1 MFSKKYT
8 YNLVLAHSSTGSK
21 SKYSGGFQ
29 VKNGRKNNT
38 SAYNHDYYIKNKEK
52 WRSRKAKS
60 AHVDPNMSDEEFKSF
75 MDNDM
80 LSDVGNEVYG
90 EWDEHKMRWVDD
102 KLGEDPHF
110 VALREKLLGYE
121 DEWENADYKIWD
133 NDYYKDYNSA
143 SSSSKASTFKKK
155 YLNTVNECFDYI
167 DKYSDLYDT
176 TNSNMSTTR
185 NPVRPSKRRTYR

>member
-52 WRSRKAKS
+52 WRSRKS
-60 AHVDPNMSDEEFKSF
+60 RGPRLDPNMSDEEFKSL
-75 MDNDM
+75 MDNDRLVDM
-80 LSDVGNEVYG
+80 EGDAYSD
-90 EWDEHKMRWVDD
+90 WSEHKAKWVND
-102 KLGEDPHF
+102 KLENDPKF
-110 VALREKLLGYE
+110 LALREKLWKYE
-121 DEWENADYKIWD
+121 DEWENADYRIWD
-133 NDYYKDYNSA
+133 NDYYKDYNSS
-143 SSSSKASTFKKK
+143 SSSSKASAFKKN
-155 YLNTVNECFDYI
+155 YINTINEGYAYV
-167 DKYSDLYDT
+167 DKLSDSYDMA
-176 TNSNMSTTR
+176 NSNVSTSR